1 MKTINLT
8 KRDLDPKDYVRRS
21 AVREDFKTLIKEP
34 CILKHD
40 GNVIGVYMTL
50 PKLSIRVLNA
60 IKKLEMWRINRSSGL
75 KSDSRIFGY
84 MPRDT
89 MRKDYCSSTAM
100 SRENQQEHSLICQ
113 YGAELSKFYKKHC
126 PEMYNQHNDLA
137 QQKVKPNWIIK
148 DSPFTSGIIN
158 KNSALNYHFDTG
170 NFKDVY
176 SNMLAYKKDV
186 DGGHLAL
193 PEYNVGLEI
202 ADNSVLFFDGQKIL
216 HGVTPIKYKSPNAF
230 RYTIV
235 YYTLSRMW
243 QCLEPKEELNR
254 VKQVKTDREKRR
266 YKRLTGE
273 IPNDISR
280 EG

>member
-21 AVREDFKTLIKEP
+21 AVRKDFKTLIKEP

-40 GNVIGVYMTL
+40 GNVIGVYLIL
-50 PKLSIRVLNA
+50 PKLSVRLLKA
-60 IKKLEMWRINRSSGL
+60 IKKLDMWKINRSSGL

-100 SRENQQEHSLICQ
+100 SRENRQEHGLVCQ

-137 QQKVKPNWIIK
+137 KQKVKPNWIIK
-148 DSPFTSGIIN
+148 NSPFTSGIIN

-243 QCLEPKEELNR
+243 QCLEPKEELIR

-273 IPNDISR
+273 IPNELR
-280 EG
+280 VE